1 MSDPLEH
8 PCGRC
13 GAASYQPC
21 TDRAGHIRHEV
32 HTRRTHTA
40 PSAAIEWL
48 RHVNNASLW
57 RADELAAGLYV
68 TYGSFDPRTGG
79 FVYVGQSGSFARRIA
94 AHLKPRVAR
103 PHHRFRPIRAWI
115 WDALAAGSTPG
126 FRVLDVC
133 ETEEQSL
140 ASEALWVERLAAQGN
155 KLLNRWLEHQSVIQK
170 SCRFGDQREPRAIQS
185 GLRRP

>member
-1 MSDPLEH
+1 MSDPLER
-8 PCGRC
+8 PCRRC

-32 HTRRTHTA
+32 HARRRHTE
-40 PSAAIEWL
+40 PSTAIERL
-48 RHVNNASLW
+48 RHVDNASQW

-68 TYGSFDPRTGG
+68 TYGILDPRTGG
-79 FVYVGQSGSFARRIA
+79 FVYVGQSGSFAKRIA
-94 AHLKPRVAR
+94 AHLKARTQR

-115 WDALAAGSTPG
+115 WDSLAAGNTPS

-155 KLLNRWLEHQSVIQK
+155 KLLNRWLEHQSLIQK
-170 SCRFGDQREPRAIQS
+170 SRSVGDHREHGAMRLS
-185 GLRRP
+185 LRRP

>member
-1 MSDPLEH
+1 MSDPLER
-8 PCGRC
+8 PCRRC
-13 GAASYQPC
+13 GAASYHPC
-21 TDRAGHIRHEV
+21 TDRTGHIRHEV
-32 HTRRTHTA
+32 HARRRHTA

-48 RHVNNASLW
+48 RHVDNAHLW
-57 RADELAAGLYV
+57 RVEKLAAGLYV
-68 TYGSFDPRTGG
+68 TYGILDPRTGG

-94 AHLKPRVAR
+94 AHLKARTER

-115 WDALAAGSTPG
+115 WDAIAAGNTPS

-155 KLLNRWLEHQSVIQK
+155 ELLNRWLEHQSLIQK
-170 SCRFGDQREPRAIQS
+170 SRSFGDHCEPGAIQS